1 MDWWIFT
8 RRVPVLTVRE
18 YIRSNMNLPNLLT
31 LIRLFLVPV
40 YIVVFAM
47 GEKYTALTVFLVASF
62 TDLLDGR
69 IARKYNLITDFGK
82 LMDPLADKV
91 MVLTAMFSMAIGN
104 SRIPKVIPWA
114 AVIVLFL
121 KELIMVI
128 GSGKLLKSGVVVYAS
143 MIGKVAQCCFIA
155 SLLAVYF
162 HDWFAA
168 AFSGWFMTP
177 DLILM
182 WISVILTLCAL
193 VFYVNQGV
201 TVAKEMGLIKPKK
214 AR

>member
-1 MDWWIFT
+1 MT
-8 RRVPVLTVRE
+8 ARE
-18 YIRSNMNLPNLLT
+18 YIRNNMNLPNLLT

-40 YIVVFAM
+40 YIVVFAQ
-47 GEKYTALTVFLVASF
+47 GEKYAALAVFLVASF

-91 MVLTAMFSMAIGN
+91 MVLTAMISMAIGN

-114 AVIVLFL
+114 AVVVLFL
-121 KELIMVI
+121 KELVMVI
-128 GSGKLLKSGVVVYAS
+128 GSSKLLKSGVVVYAS

-155 SLLAVYF
+155 SLVAVYF
-162 HDWFAA
+162 HEEIAA
-168 AFSGWFMTP
+168 LFSGWFITP
-177 DLILM
+177 DLMLM
-182 WISVILTLCAL
+182 WLSVILTLCAL

-201 TVAKEMGLIKPKK
+201 KI
-214 AR
+214 AREKGIIGAARKNG

>member
-1 MDWWIFT
+1 MT
-8 RRVPVLTVRE
+8 ARE
-18 YIRSNMNLPNLLT
+18 YIRNNMNLPNLLT

-40 YIVVFAM
+40 YIVVFAQ
-47 GEKYTALTVFLVASF
+47 GEKYAALTVFLVASF

-91 MVLTAMFSMAIGN
+91 MVLTAMISMAIGN
-104 SRIPKVIPWA
+104 SRIPRVIPWA

-121 KELIMVI
+121 KELVMVY
-128 GSGKLLKSGVVVYAS
+128 GSSKLLKSGVVVYAS

-155 SLLAVYF
+155 SLVAVYF
-162 HDWFAA
+162 HQEIAA
-168 AFSGWFMTP
+168 LCAGWFMTP
-177 DLILM
+177 DLMLM
-182 WISVILTLCAL
+182 WLSVILTLCAL

-201 TVAKEMGLIKPKK
+201 RI
-214 AR
+214 AREKGIIGPARKNG

>member
-1 MDWWIFT
+1 MDRWIFA
-8 RRVPVLTVRE
+8 RRVPVLTIRE
-18 YIRSNMNLPNLLT
+18 YIRKNMNLPNLLT

-40 YIVVFAM
+40 YIAVFAT
-47 GEKYTALTVFLVASF
+47 GEKYAALAVFLVASF

-91 MVLTAMFSMAIGN
+91 MVVTAMFSMAIGN

-121 KELIMVI
+121 KELVMVI

-155 SLLAVYF
+155 SLVFVYF

-168 AFSGWFMTP
+168 LCPGWFMTP
-177 DLILM
+177 DLILL
-182 WISVILTLCAL
+182 WVSVVLTLCAL
-193 VFYVNQGV
+193 AFYVNQGV
-201 TVAKEMGLIKPKK
+201 RVAKEMGLIQKK

>member
-1 MDWWIFT
+1 MT
-8 RRVPVLTVRE
+8 ARE
-18 YIRSNMNLPNLLT
+18 YIRNNMNLPNLLT

-40 YIVVFAM
+40 YIVVFAQ
-47 GEKYTALTVFLVASF
+47 GEKYAALAVFLVASF

-91 MVLTAMFSMAIGN
+91 MVLTAMISMAIGN

-114 AVIVLFL
+114 AVVVLFL
-121 KELIMVI
+121 KELVMVI
-128 GSGKLLKSGVVVYAS
+128 GSSKLLKSGVVVYAS

-155 SLLAVYF
+155 SLVAVYF
-162 HDWFAA
+162 HEEIAALFSSWFI
-168 AFSGWFMTP
+168 TP
-177 DLILM
+177 DLMLM
-182 WISVILTLCAL
+182 WLSVILTLCAL

-201 TVAKEMGLIKPKK
+201 KI
-214 AR
+214 AREKGIIGAARKNG

>member
-1 MDWWIFT
+1 MT
-8 RRVPVLTVRE
+8 ARE
-18 YIRSNMNLPNLLT
+18 YIRNNMNLPNLLT

-40 YIVVFAM
+40 YIVVFAQ
-47 GEKYTALTVFLVASF
+47 GEKYAALAVFLVASF

-91 MVLTAMFSMAIGN
+91 MVVTAMFSMAIGN

-114 AVIVLFL
+114 AVVVLFL
-121 KELIMVI
+121 KELVMVI
-128 GSGKLLKSGVVVYAS
+128 GSSKLLKSGVVVYAS

-155 SLLAVYF
+155 SLVAVYF
-162 HDWFAA
+162 HEEIAALFSSWFI
-168 AFSGWFMTP
+168 TP
-177 DLILM
+177 DLMLM
-182 WISVILTLCAL
+182 WLSVILTLCAL

-201 TVAKEMGLIKPKK
+201 KI
-214 AR
+214 AREKGIIGAARKNG